1 MTLTPAHVEQVL
13 ADIANRIENGQ
24 KLLAELDEKF
34 TTAGMEY
41 DLGFA
46 RAMLGA
52 KGPNAEARK
61 AEALLAVEGLFREKE
76 IAGLALRAGKGRM
89 DALKVKADLFRSIGS
104 SVREA
109 MRL

>member
-1 MTLTPAHVEQVL
+1 MSLTPHEIEAVL
-13 ADIANRIENGQ
+13 ADIASRIESGQ
-24 KLLAELDEKF
+24 QLLAKLDGDH
-34 TTAGMEY
+34 TRAGMEY

-61 AEALLAVEGLFREKE
+61 AEALLAVETLFRDRE
-76 IAGLALRAGKGRM
+76 ITGLALRAAKGRM
-89 DALKVKADLFRSIGS
+89 DALKSKADLYRSIGS